1 MKHLKALENKTIAKN
16 VNENKLPS
24 LGIKINNQTHH
35 QSEMQSWFF
44 GEKKKINKTD
54 ELLFKLTKRNRG
66 KGW

>member
-44 GEKKKINKTD
+44 GEKNQGDSQTLSEITRRWRKN
-54 ELLFKLTKRNRG
+54 
-66 KGW
+66 